1 MIREVWPSAAS
12 STSARSTTPGT
23 PSASS
28 AFWEVVAVYRSF
40 NDVRRTADWLDQ
52 PANAVESALRY
63 YEAHRVEVDTSGS
76 DGTRRQLT
84 RLSVSHVREGTRLEP
99 RILRYHLIA

>member
-63 YEAHRVEVDTSGS
+63 YEAHRVEVDEWIGRNEEAA
-76 DGTRRQLT
+76 DAAERVARARRDA
-84 RLSVSHVREGTRLEP
+84 S
-99 RILRYHLIA
+99 